1 MKDPYYITP
10 VSMENNERVLSKLK
24 VGDLLQFSFVY
35 TQLEVKDMI
44 LDRGLTP
51 LYLGP
56 GSIEYKVYGCR
67 VFKIIDPEKEIKQ
80 NQPVTPVMF
89 DPEMLVI

>member
-56 GSIEYKVYGCR
+56 GSR
-67 VFKIIDPEKEIKQ
+67 VFKIIDREKEIKQ

>member
-1 MKDPYYITP
+1 M
-10 VSMENNERVLSKLK
+10 
-24 VGDLLQFSFVY
+24 FSFVY
-35 TQLEVKDMI
+35 TQLEVKNMI
-44 LDRGLTP
+44 LNKGLTP

-56 GSIEYKVYGCR
+56 RSKEHRTHGCR